1 VAQTVVMKPEAVG
14 AGGKQPQPT
23 LPEPMAMALGLFGRH
38 LSAERGLARHT
49 VRAYLGDISALLAF
63 AAQDGCVEVADL
75 DIAVLRG
82 WLGSQH
88 RAGQAR
94 ASLARRAASA
104 RAFTAFAHRRGLLAA
119 DAGVQLATPKVH
131 RRLPEVLAQEQMAA
145 VLAALPGR
153 AGQASPGQARA
164 RSASAEPHG
173 ARPNSART
181 NSAELDSA
189 EPRNGQIGGRPRGAA
204 PGSSVPPGAGAGD
217 PVRRRNTEGDAL
229 PDALALRDTA
239 IMELLYATG
248 IRVSELCG
256 LDAVDLDTSRRTVR
270 VLGKGG
276 KERVVPVGIP
286 AVRAVLAWLDDGRP
300 VVVAASTR
308 SGRTSSGDAS
318 SGPPGA
324 ASGNALFLGAKAGR
338 VDPRTVRRVVHRR
351 IAAAG
356 SVPDTGP
363 HGLRHTAATHLLEGG
378 ADLRSVQEILGH
390 ASLATTQ
397 LYTHVSIDRLIAV
410 YHQAHPRA

>member
-1 VAQTVVMKPEAVG
+1 MD
-14 AGGKQPQPT
+14 
-23 LPEPMAMALGLFGRH
+23 MALALFGRH
-38 LSAERGLARHT
+38 LGAERALSLHT

-63 AAQDGCVEVADL
+63 AAKDGCVELADL
-75 DIAVLRG
+75 DISVLRG

-119 DAGVQLATPKVH
+119 DIGAQLAAPKVH
-131 RRLPEVLAQEQMAA
+131 RQLPEVLAQEQMAA
-145 VLAALPGR
+145 VLAERSGG
-153 AGQASPGQARA
+153 AG
-164 RSASAEPHG
+164 
-173 ARPNSART
+173 
-181 NSAELDSA
+181 
-189 EPRNGQIGGRPRGAA
+189 PRGAGSGSA
-204 PGSSVPPGAGAGD
+204 PPRGAPPGNPMPRRGADG
-217 PVRRRNTEGDAL
+217 GAL
-229 PDALALRDTA
+229 AAALALRDTA

-256 LDAVDLDTSRRTVR
+256 LDAGDLDTSRRTVR

-286 AVRAVLAWLDDGRP
+286 AVRSVLAWLDEGRP
-300 VVVAASTR
+300 VVLAGGTMPGLDGRASR
-308 SGRTSSGDAS
+308 DSESRDSTSR
-318 SGPPGA
+318 GA
-324 ASGNALFLGAKAGR
+324 ASRGAASRDSASRGAASEIPASRGPASRGPASGGAAKGGAALGDALFLGAKAGR

-397 LYTHVSIDRLIAV
+397 LYTHVSIDRLISV

>member
-1 VAQTVVMKPEAVG
+1 VAQTVVMRPEAVG
-14 AGGKQPQPT
+14 AGGKQPPPT
-23 LPEPMAMALGLFGRH
+23 LPEPMAMALARFGRH
-38 LSAERGLARHT
+38 LGAERGLSPHT

-75 DIAVLRG
+75 DISVLRG

-94 ASLARRAASA
+94 ASLARRSASA

-119 DAGVQLATPKVH
+119 DAGAQLATPKVH

-145 VLAALPGR
+145 VLAARPRSAGPRSAGRRNVGPGA
-153 AGQASPGQARA
+153 AGQASPGPASA
-164 RSASAEPHG
+164 RSASAEPESTG
-173 ARPNSART
+173 S
-181 NSAELDSA
+181 
-189 EPRNGQIGGRPRGAA
+189 RNGQRSASPRSAV

-217 PVRRRNTEGDAL
+217 PGRRRSAEG
-229 PDALALRDTA
+229 DALALRDTA

-256 LDAVDLDTSRRTVR
+256 LDAGDLDTSRRTVR

-276 KERVVPVGIP
+276 RERVVPVGIP
-286 AVRAVLAWLDDGRP
+286 AVRAVLAWLAEGRP
-300 VVVAASTR
+300 VVLAASTR
-308 SGRTSSGDAS
+308 SVDTR
-318 SGPPGA
+318 SGPGGA
-324 ASGNALFLGAKAGR
+324 APGNALFLGAKAGR
-338 VDPRTVRRVVHRR
+338 VDPRTVRRVVHVR